1 MVAGNDTEFPVGTK
15 GETYLPGLT
24 QSSLVRVSCRERLAK
39 RRSRLPRAQI
49 RSRSSGLYSASRLRH
64 DNARARAAMLTIGLL
79 AAAPAGA
86 SCSMGIVNVVFG
98 AYNTL
103 SASSLDGAGSVSVTC
118 DVTSSFQVALNK
130 GRDRRGPTTAERRQC
145 ALLQFVHRRA
155 AQLIWGD
162 GTVGTALLS
171 GSGTAVTYTVYGR
184 IPGGQNLPA
193 GSYGDSITVT
203 LDF

>member
-1 MVAGNDTEFPVGTK
+1 MTT
-15 GETYLPGLT
+15 
-24 QSSLVRVSCRERLAK
+24 
-39 RRSRLPRAQI
+39 
-49 RSRSSGLYSASRLRH
+49 
-64 DNARARAAMLTIGLL
+64 ARARAAMLTIGLL

-86 SCSMGIVNVVFG
+86 SCSMGIVMSVFG

-130 GRDRRGPTTAERRQC
+130 GQGSFAARQLQSGANVLYYNLYTD
-145 ALLQFVHRRA
+145 ALRS
-155 AQLIWGD
+155 LIWGD

-184 IPGGQNLPA
+184 IPGGRIFRP